1 MSGQIFHNVER
12 ILRDACNDAEQGL
25 TVAFIGPTRVEA
37 RHALKRLTDS
47 APDNASAFCMTNGA
61 EEIRMHSGGRV
72 FLCTPNGGLR
82 GASVDHIYIPARMET
97 PEVME
102 ELAPAVAASE
112 HAAIV
117 GYFL

>member
-1 MSGQIFHNVER
+1 MEQQTNTLDR

-25 TVAFIGPTRVEA
+25 TVAFFGPTRIEA
-37 RHALKRLTDS
+37 RAALKYLKDS
-47 APDNASAFCMTNGA
+47 APDNAAAFCMTNGA

-72 FLCTPNGGLR
+72 FLCAPNGGLR
-82 GASVDHIYIPARMET
+82 GASVDRIYIPARMET
-97 PEVME
+97 PEVMD

-117 GYFL
+117 GYFV